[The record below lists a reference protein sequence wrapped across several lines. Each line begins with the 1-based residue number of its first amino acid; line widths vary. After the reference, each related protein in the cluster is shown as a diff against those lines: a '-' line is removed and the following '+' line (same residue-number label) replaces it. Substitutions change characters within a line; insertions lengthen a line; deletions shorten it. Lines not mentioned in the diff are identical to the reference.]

1 MLTTLMF
8 SIAASDSAHAVPQS
22 ARELEV
28 RAAKGV
34 GRSISIVDEVTRDV
48 IAPMPTTQSSEF
60 SFVLR
65 RQPPSI
71 LKVSEQAA
79 EEVPTGMAA
88 VYLESNR
95 PILSQQESVTLHS
108 MLNALKLSQDPKIV
122 ELPSS
127 TPRAFKVTTVDNED
141 AVDPKD
147 ASQQAIYSSIQSSFM
162 GI

>member
-8 SIAASDSAHAVPQS
+8 SIAAADSHHSQAIS
-22 ARELEV
+22 ARELELSIKKAVERGMAAVEEV
-28 RAAKGV
+28 RAAQ
-34 GRSISIVDEVTRDV
+34 
-48 IAPMPTTQSSEF
+48 IAPKAAAQTSEF

-71 LKVSEQAA
+71 LQVSEQAA

-95 PILSQQESVTLHS
+95 PVLSQQESVTLHS

-122 ELPSS
+122 EQPSA
-127 TPRAFKVTTVDNED
+127 TPRAFKVTTVANED

-147 ASQQAIYSSIQSSFM
+147 ASQQAIYASIQSSVM

>member
-8 SIAASDSAHAVPQS
+8 SIAAADSDPSKLISV
-22 ARELEV
+22 RELELSVKKAVGRSLAGIDEV
-28 RAAKGV
+28 RAA
-34 GRSISIVDEVTRDV
+34 EL
-48 IAPMPTTQSSEF
+48 APLMTSQSGEF

-95 PILSQQESVTLHS
+95 PVLSQQESVTLHS

-127 TPRAFKVTTVDNED
+127 TPRAFKVTTVANEV

-147 ASQQAIYSSIQSSFM
+147 ASQQAIYSSIQSSVM